1 MHPTS
6 VLVAQITLF
15 ALMAQQGTH
24 TIMLTHEKI
33 NALQLRP
40 HSKIFQ
46 I

>member
-1 MHPTS
+1 M
-6 VLVAQITLF
+6 AQITLF
-15 ALMAQQGTH
+15 MLMAQQGTH
-24 TIMLTHEKI
+24 TMILTHEKI